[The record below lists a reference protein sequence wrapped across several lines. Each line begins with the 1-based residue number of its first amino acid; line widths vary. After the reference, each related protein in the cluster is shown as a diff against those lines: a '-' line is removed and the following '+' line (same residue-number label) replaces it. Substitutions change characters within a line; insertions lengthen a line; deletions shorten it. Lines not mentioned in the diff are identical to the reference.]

1 MRFFTCILFFI
12 CTYFTGQ
19 TYSIAEEKQW
29 EWPVEGSISD
39 YFGTRNGKHYG
50 IDIAAEVGTP
60 IAAVQ
65 DGIVTKSYFSNSY
78 GHVVFIKH
86 GKYEAVYAH
95 MSKRHVREGEHVLKG
110 SIIGEVG
117 NTGESYG
124 AHLHLEIHKGRWT
137 LEKKYA
143 INPLFVMEEGRHEA
157 ASTAVYIVQAGDT
170 LYSIA
175 HQFGMTVSE
184 LMMKNHLQK
193 DSIYPSQKLY
203 IN

>member
-1 MRFFTCILFFI
+1 MRLFTCLLLFL
-12 CTYFTGQ
+12 CTYFIGQ
-19 TYSIAEEKQW
+19 TYSMAEGKQW
-29 EWPVEGSISD
+29 EWPVNGSISD

-60 IAAVQ
+60 IASIQ
-65 DGIVTKSYFSNSY
+65 DGVVTKSYFSDSY

-95 MSKRHVREGEHVLKG
+95 MNKRHVQEGDRVLQG
-110 SIIGEVG
+110 NIIGEVG

-137 LEKKYA
+137 MGKTHA
-143 INPLFVMEEGRHEA
+143 INPLLVMEEQRHEM
-157 ASTAVYIVQAGDT
+157 ASTSVYIVQAGDT
-170 LYSIA
+170 LYNIA
-175 HQFGMTVSE
+175 NQFGTTVHE
-184 LMMKNHLQK
+184 LKAKNHLQK
-193 DSIYPSQKLY
+193 DVIYPSQKLY